1 MNRKELK
8 DELLIHGVPEIS
20 FSVDGIKDG
29 ECMCIVNDGGRW
41 KVVYNSRGKIVNI
54 ADFEEEEEA
63 CDFMYGEMK
72 QEYGW
77 K

>member
-1 MNRKELK
+1 MNRIELK
-8 DELLIHGVPEIS
+8 NELLSRDVPEIS

-29 ECMCIVNDGGRW
+29 ECMCIVNDNGRW
-41 KVVYNSRGKIVNI
+41 KVVYNSRGKIVDI
-54 ADFEEEEEA
+54 ADFEAEEEA
-63 CDFMYGEMK
+63 CDFMHEEMK